1 MNKYN
6 QRIFN
11 GLRDVLR
18 VANGTRRHSYTLLF
32 ALLCA
37 GQIDYIT
44 LRAFVDL
51 DTEIIEN
58 YWGCI
63 LRQLASIKVSVQV
76 NFYLTKIRADPYK
89 NN

>member
-1 MNKYN
+1 MRN
-6 QRIFN
+6 
-11 GLRDVLR
+11 VLR
-18 VANGTRRHSYTLLF
+18 AANDTHHHSCTLLF
-32 ALLCA
+32 APLCA

-63 LRQLASIKVSVQV
+63 LRQLASIKLSVRV
-76 NFYLTKIRADPYK
+76 NFYLTKIRTDPYK